1 MSQRIRTRRC
11 QENRKSKGD
20 VTFQNEGE
28 NDIGT
33 PPKKFKVGSR
43 TRDVLTPVIPEEDW
57 ENHVKEISKEW
68 EGKRSITHIRTLLH
82 QTRNG
87 RLRWQS
93 NLKPGKF

>member
-68 EGKRSITHIRTLLH
+68 KGKDQLHIFAH
-82 QTRNG
+82 YCTRQEMEDLDG
-87 RLRWQS
+87 SQI
-93 NLKPGKF
+93 